1 MAFLTIIHETHRQF
15 QNAVRNL
22 PVIFIE
28 WLSDE
33 ADLLSSVNK
42 TYHAKVN
49 MEGEGSFISSGEIPV
64 PW

>member
-1 MAFLTIIHETHRQF
+1 MAFLTVIHETHLQF
-15 QNAVRNL
+15 QNAVRNV

-49 MEGEGSFISSGEIPV
+49 MEGSFISSGETPV

>member
-1 MAFLTIIHETHRQF
+1 MHETHLQF
-15 QNAVRNL
+15 QNAVRNV

-49 MEGEGSFISSGEIPV
+49 MEGSFISSGETPV